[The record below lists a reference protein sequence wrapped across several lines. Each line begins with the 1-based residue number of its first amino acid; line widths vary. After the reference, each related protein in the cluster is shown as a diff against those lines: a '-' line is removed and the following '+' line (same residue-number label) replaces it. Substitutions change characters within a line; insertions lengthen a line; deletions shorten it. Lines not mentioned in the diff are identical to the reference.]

1 MESTKIIFDM
11 DSFGKALPAFVRER
25 AIRYGSFIVY
35 EENGQLIKED
45 PRTGKK
51 ILLSSIKPS

>member
-1 MESTKIIFDM
+1 M